1 MKLHGIEK
9 TGAWSEIS
17 ATLNNN
23 FQRIE
28 NAVEALNYATRKN
41 KGYFKSVD
49 ELRNT
54 VPFANKGEIAYVGTT
69 SPYAIYEWNGQWVD
83 TGEVHTETVELGNY
97 YTKEETDEV
106 IGEWNDK
113 LGNYYTKEETDQIVP
128 RFVEKTEQEIE
139 DMMTNGTW
147 ENGVIYYT
155 VEE

>member
-1 MKLHGIEK
+1 MKLNEIEK
-9 TGAWSEIS
+9 TGAWSGIS

-23 FQRIE
+23 FQRVE
-28 NAVEALNYATRKN
+28 NAIEALNYATRKN

-97 YTKEETDEV
+97 YTKA
-106 IGEWNDK
+106 
-113 LGNYYTKEETDQIVP
+113 ETDQIVP

>member
-1 MKLHGIEK
+1 MKLNEIEK
-9 TGAWSEIS
+9 TGAWSGIS

-69 SPYAIYEWNGQWVD
+69 SLMQYMSGTDNGSIRV
-83 TGEVHTETVELGNY
+83 
-97 YTKEETDEV
+97 
-106 IGEWNDK
+106 
-113 LGNYYTKEETDQIVP
+113 
-128 RFVEKTEQEIE
+128 RFIRRP
-139 DMMTNGTW
+139 
-147 ENGVIYYT
+147 
-155 VEE
+155 

>member
-1 MKLHGIEK
+1 MKLNEIEK
-9 TGAWSEIS
+9 TGAWSGIS

-23 FQRIE
+23 FQRVE
-28 NAVEALNYATRKN
+28 NAIEALSYATRKN

-54 VPFANKGEIAYVGTT
+54 VPSANKGEIAYVGTT
-69 SPYAIYEWNGQWVD
+69 SPYAIYEWNGQWVN

-97 YTKEETDEV
+97 YTKEETD
-106 IGEWNDK
+106 
-113 LGNYYTKEETDQIVP
+113 QIVP
-128 RFVEKTEQEIE
+128 RFMEKTEQEIE